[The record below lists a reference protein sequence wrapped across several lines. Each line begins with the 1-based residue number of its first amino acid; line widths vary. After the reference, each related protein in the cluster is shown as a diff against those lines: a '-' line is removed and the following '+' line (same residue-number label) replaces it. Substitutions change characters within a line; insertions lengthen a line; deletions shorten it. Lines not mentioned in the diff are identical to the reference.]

1 MSPALLS
8 STIFRKG
15 TKVRNSPSKSWLRK
29 QTARLRKDSAVPHLR
44 PHAFRHLAVTELL
57 ESGVPEQTVI
67 ALAGWVGRNMIN
79 TYSHARI
86 EAKAQAVN
94 VLDRIGPKREVPTSS
109 RVIVFHKR

>member
-1 MSPALLS
+1 LS
-8 STIFRKG
+8 LSFYQ
-15 TKVRNSPSKSWLRK
+15 SKDFA
-29 QTARLRKDSAVPHLR
+29 ARLRKDSAVPHLR

-94 VLDRIGPKREVPTSS
+94 VLDKIGPKREEPRWSNLI
-109 RVIVFHKR
+109 RFPQR